1 MKPRRSLPR
10 AVAALAVSA
19 ALTLSACTSSGT
31 SSGEFRYTSATAH
44 GKLMPPAGRKPAN
57 DFSGELLDGGKT
69 RLSDTSGKVV
79 LVNFWATW
87 CGPCQVESPQ
97 FDLFY
102 RRMRTKNVT
111 ILGIDTKDLR
121 SKAKS
126 FVADKHISYP
136 IVFDQQG
143 QTALRL
149 GNIPAN
155 LPFTVLIDKQGR
167 VAAVYLGGL
176 TIKDLQ
182 DPVDKLRAET

>member
-10 AVAALAVSA
+10 AVAALAVTA
-19 ALTLSACTSSGT
+19 ALALSACTSSGA
-31 SSGEFRYTSATAH
+31 SSNEFKYTSATAH
-44 GKLMPPAGRKPAN
+44 GKLMPAADRKKAN
-57 DFSGELLDGGKT
+57 NFSGELLDGGKT

-102 RRMRTKNVT
+102 RRMKTKDVT

-136 IVFDQQG
+136 IMFDQQG

-155 LPFTVLIDKQGR
+155 LPFTVLVDKQGR

-182 DPVDKLRAET
+182 GPVDKLRAET